1 MTETGNCINRVLRE
15 GGYGGYLVARG
26 PKGALSEE
34 VTFKLKPE
42 GGEGIH
48 CVRIWGRVL
57 WTEGTACAKIL
68 G

>member
-1 MTETGNCINRVLRE
+1 MTETGNYINRVLRQ
-15 GGYGGYLVARG
+15 GCYGGCLVARG

-34 VTFKLKPE
+34 VTFKLRPE
-42 GGEGIH
+42 GGEGMH
-48 CVRIWGRVL
+48 CVRIWGKAL